1 MLLCSNGPS
10 LLEACASIG
19 KTSPPPFPPHSP
31 HTHTTSHRT
40 DCTPIPSPLA
50 RTKFATNR
58 CIVCRRRTSSA
69 ARVSTRSA
77 SSTSTATRRR
87 SPPRTASAAS
97 LAKSSRAAV
106 LHPPLRR
113 HRRPRTPL
121 APLAGLRG
129 LRGLMVLTRR
139 TLDCARSWSSG
150 TTSDTCY
157 GRRTCTWSTQM
168 ASHRFIRSSCACTWL
183 S

>member
-1 MLLCSNGPS
+1 MNASRHLLLCSNGPS
-10 LLEACASIG
+10 LLEACAFVG
-19 KTSPPPFPPHSP
+19 KISHTPRPHPTAPTPAP
-31 HTHTTSHRT
+31 HLIAPTAR
-40 DCTPIPSPLA
+40 PIA
-50 RTKFATNR
+50 GRW
-58 CIVCRRRTSSA
+58 RTSSA

-77 SSTSTATRRR
+77 SSTSMETRSRR

-97 LAKSSRAAV
+97 PAKPRRAAV

-129 LRGLMVLTRR
+129 LTGLSGLMVLTRR

-150 TTSDTCY
+150 TTSDTCC

-168 ASHRFIRSSCACTWL
+168 ASHRSIRSSCACTRL